1 MDIERQLQELKQEAD
16 GTVLSGLEMDAAF
29 RSRVKEKIAV
39 TTRKNKRW
47 NLVVSGLIAAFI
59 FLFAF
64 TTLINPASFPND
76 SQTPPDL
83 SNASGG
89 WELSMEQSSTADGK
103 AFSYLGEKPVRIMT
117 TDLYED
123 QGQKT
128 IWLLDGP
135 IQSGVQVQII
145 GTKESGEQANLGSW
159 TVGEALFDA
168 KGHFPS
174 SIALPSPGVWKLDVM
189 TSNGSL
195 GSVTVQVNAGVA
207 PYSEWLEGLVVSYI
221 QSDQEFGWIGQP
233 RFASI
238 DMFGVY
244 GPSGDQKYVY
254 AWVLVESYRQE
265 NGNLVQEAGWS
276 FPAKFVVDYVNG
288 DYQVTKMEAPS
299 DGSEY
304 WPSIERIFPT
314 KYHNTIKEK
323 TGNVTEL
330 QKLIEKQA
338 QDYFS
343 QKK

>member
-1 MDIERQLQELKQEAD
+1 MDIERQLQELKQVAD
-16 GTVLSGLEMDAAF
+16 RTVLSGLEVDVAF
-29 RSRVKEKIAV
+29 RSRVKQKLA
-39 TTRKNKRW
+39 TTSRQNKRW
-47 NLVVSGLIAAFI
+47 NLVVLGLIAAFI

-64 TTLINPASFPND
+64 TNLISPSSLSLISKPFPD
-76 SQTPPDL
+76 R
-83 SNASGG
+83 SNASGR
-89 WELSMEQSSTADGK
+89 WELSKEQSGTSDGK
-103 AFSYLGEKPVRIMT
+103 AFNYLGEKPVRIMT

-135 IQSGVQVQII
+135 IKSGERVQII
-145 GTKESGEQANLGSW
+145 GTKDSGEQANLGSW

-168 KGHFPS
+168 TGHFPS

-207 PYSEWLEGLVVSYI
+207 PYSEWLEDLIVSYI

-244 GPSGDQKYVY
+244 GPSADQKYVY
-254 AWVLVESYRQE
+254 AWVLVESYKQE

-288 DYQVTKMEAPS
+288 DYRVTKMEAPS

-304 WPSIERIFPT
+304 WPSIEQIFPT
-314 KYHNTIKEK
+314 KYHKTIKEK
-323 TGNVTEL
+323 TGNVAEL
-330 QKLIEKQA
+330 QKQIVKKA
-338 QDYFS
+338 QDFFS